1 MEKNDV
7 TKKGVP
13 EAREAM
19 ETFKFEVA
27 NEIGVP
33 LKQGYNG
40 DLTSAQNGYVGGYMV
55 KKMIEAQQKQMS
67 GNSSQMK

>member
-1 MEKNDV
+1 MTTNV

-13 EAREAM
+13 EAREALNR
-19 ETFKFEVA
+19 FKFEVA

-55 KKMIEAQQKQMS
+55 KKMIEAQERQMS
-67 GNSSQMK
+67 GLK

>member
-1 MEKNDV
+1 MSGSN
-7 TKKGVP
+7 KKAVP
-13 EAREAM
+13 EARQALDQ
-19 ETFKFEVA
+19 FKFEVA

-55 KKMIEAQQKQMS
+55 KKMIEAQEQQMS
-67 GNSSQMK
+67 GKTSK